1 MSNEGISIVIP
12 VYNEQ
17 EALKETIQTVHE
29 AIKNIPDQK
38 EIIVVND
45 GSSDKTKET
54 LKEINNIQVINN
66 PYNLGYGAS
75 LKKGIKAAKY
85 NWILI
90 TDADGTYP
98 VKDIP
103 KLIGE
108 RANYD
113 MIVGARTKKN
123 VHVPALRKPAKWIL
137 TQLAQFLTQKKIPDL
152 NSGLRIFKK
161 DIAME
166 FWHLFPSRFSFTTT
180 ITLACLTND
189 YLVKFIPID
198 YYKRKGKST
207 VRPINDFMHFNKVIF
222 KIVLYF
228 NPLRFFLWPGAILTI
243 AGIIYGFYQVLVS
256 TPGNLGQFPFI
267 LFLAG
272 IQIIML
278 GLLAEIMVKSRK

>member
-1 MSNEGISIVIP
+1 MSKEGISIVIP

-17 EALKETIQTVHE
+17 LALKETIEAVHE
-29 AIKNIPDQK
+29 SIKNISDQT

-45 GSSDKTKET
+45 GSSDNTRDT
-54 LKEINNIQVINN
+54 LKDIQNIKVINN
-66 PYNLGYGAS
+66 AYNLGYGAS
-75 LKKGIKAAKY
+75 LKKGIKLAKY

-98 VKDIP
+98 IKDIP
-103 KLIGE
+103 RLIKE
-108 RANYD
+108 RDNYD
-113 MIVGARTKKN
+113 MVVGARISKN
-123 VHVPALRKPAKWIL
+123 VHVPAMRKPAKWIL
-137 TQLAQFLTQKKIPDL
+137 TKLAEFLTSKKIPDL

-161 DIAME
+161 DIAKE

-228 NPLRFFLWPGAILTI
+228 NPLRFFLWPGSILAI
-243 AGIIYGFYQVLVS
+243 AGFIYGLYQVLIT

>member
-12 VYNEQ
+12 VYNE
-17 EALKETIQTVHE
+17 ELALVETIQAVKD
-29 AIKNIPDQK
+29 ALKNVSEQH

-45 GSSDKTKET
+45 GSKDKTRET
-54 LKEINNIQVINN
+54 LKQIQNIHAINNA
-66 PYNLGYGAS
+66 YNLGYGAS

-103 KLIGE
+103 KLIQE
-108 RANYD
+108 RSNYD
-113 MIVGARTKKN
+113 MVVGARISKN
-123 VHVPALRKPAKWIL
+123 VHVPAMRRPAKWIL
-137 TQLAQFLTQKKIPDL
+137 TQLAQFLTSKKIPDL

-228 NPLRFFLWPGAILTI
+228 NPLRFFLWPGSILAI
-243 AGIIYGFYQVLVS
+243 AGFIYGLYQVLIT